1 MNEAYSIRR
10 FAPEDA
16 AEVLN
21 IIHRALREV
30 CSKSYPA
37 DIIAEVCGRFSVEQ
51 LVRQGVTA
59 HMYVA
64 ESASGGILGTGT
76 IAPYFGSETES
87 VLLTIYVLPDV
98 IGRGIGS
105 EIVRTLEKD
114 EFFLRTNR
122 IEVPSALNAV
132 DFYREMGYVFKGGR
146 KNIGDDGLV
155 RLEKRR

>member
-16 AEVLN
+16 AQVLN

-30 CSKSYPA
+30 CSKSYSA
-37 DIIAEVCGRFSVEQ
+37 DIIAEVCGRFSVDQ
-51 LVRQGVTA
+51 LVRQGAAT

-76 IAPYFGSETES
+76 IAPYSGSETES

-114 EFFLRTNR
+114 EFFLRANR

-132 DFYREMGYVFKGGR
+132 DFYRKMGYVFKDGG
-146 KNIGDDGLV
+146 KIIGDDGLV
-155 RLEKRR
+155 RLEKHR